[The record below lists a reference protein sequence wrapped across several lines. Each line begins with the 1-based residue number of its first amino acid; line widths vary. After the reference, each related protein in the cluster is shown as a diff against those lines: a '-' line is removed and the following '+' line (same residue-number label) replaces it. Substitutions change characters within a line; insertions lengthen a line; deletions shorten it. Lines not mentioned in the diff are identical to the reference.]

1 MITELLDTL
10 TEAIADFWGNCNAD
24 ERDVFRA
31 SYPNHWINRAERIVN
46 DAKVGA

>member
-10 TEAIADFWGNCNAD
+10 TEAIADFWGDCED
-24 ERDVFRA
+24 EHKEVFRA
-31 SYPNHWINRAERIVN
+31 SYPDHWINRAERIVN